1 MESNTIEIAKNI
13 FFVALKAVDPYNAV
27 DHHIPY
33 ILSMYQDGGF
43 NKLLLVS
50 FGKAAFLMTK
60 AFSDRASQLIIRGI
74 VVTKYG
80 HAT

>member
-33 ILSMYQDGGF
+33 ILSMYQNGGF

-50 FGKAAFLMTK
+50 FGKAAFLMAK

>member
-1 MESNTIEIAKNI
+1 MECIIIKIVTDI
-13 FFVALKAVDPYNAV
+13 FSAALKAVDPYNAV

-33 ILSMYQDGGF
+33 ILSMYQNGGF

-50 FGKAAFLMTK
+50 FGKAAFLMAK